1 MVIVWGFR
9 VDCCVRI
16 QNVSVLQCIYNGL
29 NTRAGWKL
37 VLSVIA
43 GSLGCCRSSK
53 LFSVGFLFGDCSGL
67 FCLFLFWKDVGY
79 WDWFGFY
86 VCVYCFCLFFTL
98 FFFWFCCVCFSLL
111 GV

>member
-16 QNVSVLQCIYNGL
+16 QNISILQYTYNGL
-29 NTRAGWKL
+29 NTWAGWKL

-67 FCLFLFWKDVGY
+67 FCLFLFWKGVGY
-79 WDWFGFY
+79 CDWFG
-86 VCVYCFCLFFTL
+86 VCVCVLLFLVFYFIFLLVLLCLFS
-98 FFFWFCCVCFSLL
+98 C
-111 GV
+111 